1 MKTQTLTALKAGA
14 APFVLGMAM
23 VSAPAVAQSADD
35 GASEDAMIIVTGS
48 RIARPNLDA
57 NSPIAVVTGDQTTAQ
72 GDITL
77 DTFLNT
83 LPQVNPAGGTTS
95 NNPGNGGQSNV
106 DLRGL
111 GSNRNIVL
119 INGRRPMVSGTDQ
132 TVDLNTIPQGLIQ
145 RIDVV
150 TGGAGA
156 TYGADAIAGVVN
168 LILKDDFQGLDLRAQ
183 YQNSIDKRD
192 AYEYQLSGVAGLN
205 FSEGRG
211 NITVSGEYSK
221 RQGLIKSQRSF
232 AEQATSTTNTPPMG
246 RYIASTANLPD
257 TATIQSVFAQYG
269 VAASQA
275 PTASNIHFNNDGTL
289 FGRGIFNSPVEAAN
303 YRFDANGADAAA
315 ANQNFFPDFYS
326 YNFDRVNL
334 LVLPLERKSAM
345 GTAKYE
351 FSPAFELFG
360 QAGWTKYST
369 ATALAPTPV
378 GTTIIHPNRQQR
390 VTQATSTLVAD
401 AINPSTGQPRT
412 VTGLIVPITNP
423 FVPADLKTI
432 LDSRTGDDPSLT
444 GTGAAEGIRLSKRF
458 LDTGLRQ
465 QDLTN
470 EVYQGLIGL
479 RGDITDR
486 WRYEAYYSYGR
497 TTIDQAATGNV
508 NVQQVQ
514 RLLEAPDGGRS
525 LCAGGFNP
533 FGVNPLSPECVDFID
548 ETGFTRTRF
557 TQKIMQAYVSG
568 DLIDLPAGPLG
579 VVLGAEQRKFKYSFD
594 PGALFGPIAG
604 FNTSTPDLGTNK
616 FTDFFGELFIP
627 ILKDAS
633 WAQSLDLALG
643 YRRSTS
649 DFNDIQNGVNGKP
662 QDSDAFKAEL
672 SWQPIDSL
680 RLRGSYQRSVRAPN
694 FGELFSG
701 GGSFPQYFDPCSA
714 NSNFRTSGGAQA
726 LTLCQTAGAAGGIST
741 PTYVQTPGSQVYLGI
756 AGNTGLKPEKGE
768 TWTGGLVFNKG
779 RFIAS
784 LDYYN
789 IRIKDTITSPDP
801 NILIAGCYNY
811 FGLNPTFSA
820 SNPYCSG
827 LFRSPDISFISVPT
841 SLGGDG
847 SGYFLSIN
855 QGTVKTSGID
865 FQMAYTMPTEFIGPE
880 SELRASLALNY
891 LIDFKVEELPG
902 LTIDYADTVAYFG
915 VGLGQSFPRWKANL
929 NLDWKFSDGIT
940 WSNRVRHIDGMKN
953 RASVQF
959 LGEEFTG
966 TSSITYFDTAVEFNV
981 DKITFRV
988 GVNNLFNTGPRTY
1001 RPNVQSGTD
1010 PSLYDVVGRRGF
1022 ASVRLRY

>member
-1 MKTQTLTALKAGA
+1 MKKQTLTALKAGA
-14 APFVLGMAM
+14 APFVLGVAM
-23 VSAPAVAQSADD
+23 VSAPAFAQDATD
-35 GASEDAMIIVTGS
+35 GASEDSMIIVTGS

-95 NNPGNGGQSNV
+95 NNPGNGGQSNIN
-106 DLRGL
+106 LRGL
-111 GSNRNIVL
+111 GPNRNIVL

-156 TYGADAIAGVVN
+156 AYGADAIAGVVN
-168 LILKDDFQGLDLRAQ
+168 LVLKEDFQGLDLRAQ
-183 YQNSIDKRD
+183 YQNSLDKRD
-192 AYEYQLSGVAGLN
+192 AYEYQLSGTAGLN

-221 RQGLIKSQRSF
+221 RQGMVKSQRAF
-232 AEQATSTTNTPPMG
+232 AAQATSTTLTSPAG
-246 RYIASTANLPD
+246 RYIGSAANPLDP
-257 TATIQSVFAQYG
+257 AAIAAVFGSYG
-269 VAASQA
+269 VTGVQVPS
-275 PTASNIHFNNDGTL
+275 PSNIYFNQDGTL
-289 FGRGIFNSPVEAAN
+289 FGGGFFNSPIDVAN
-303 YRFDANGADAAA
+303 YRYDPAGFDGAA

-326 YNFDRVNL
+326 YNFDLVNL
-334 LVLPLERKSAM
+334 LVLPLERKSAF

-378 GTTIIHPNRQQR
+378 GTTIIHPNRQRR
-390 VTQATSTLVAD
+390 VTEATSTLVAD

-412 VTGLIVPITNP
+412 ITGLIAPMTNP
-423 FVPADLKTI
+423 FIPADLRT
-432 LDSRTGDDPSLT
+432 LLLSRTGDDPSLA
-444 GTGAAEGIRLSKRF
+444 GAGADEGIRISKRF

-470 EVYQGLIGL
+470 EVYQGLAGL

-514 RLLEAPDGGRS
+514 RLLEAPDGGTS

-533 FGVNPLSPECVDFID
+533 FGVNPLSPECVEFIN

-557 TQKIMQAYVSG
+557 TQKIMQAFVAG

-579 VVLGAEQRKFKYSFD
+579 VVIGAEQRKFRYSFD

-604 FNTSTPDLGTNK
+604 FNTSTPDLGTNT

-643 YRRSTS
+643 YRRSKS

-662 QDSDAFKAEL
+662 QNSDAFKAEL

-701 GGSFPQYFDPCSA
+701 GGSFPQYFDPCS
-714 NSNFRTSGGAQA
+714 NGTGFRSSGAQA
-726 LTLCQTAGAAGGIST
+726 LALCQAAGAVGGITNPS
-741 PTYVQTPGSQVYLGI
+741 YVQTPGSQVYLGI
-756 AGNTGLKPEKGE
+756 NGNTALKPEKGE
-768 TWTGGLVFNKG
+768 TWTGGLVFNQG

-801 NILIAGCYNY
+801 NIIIAGCYNY
-811 FGLNPTFSA
+811 FGLNPSLDA
-820 SNPYCSG
+820 NSPYCQG
-827 LFRSPDISFISVPT
+827 LFRSPDISFISVPVA
-841 SLGGDG
+841 LGGDG
-847 SGYFLSIN
+847 SGYFTQIN

-880 SELRASLALNY
+880 SELRASLAVNY
-891 LIDFKVEELPG
+891 LIDFKIEELPG
-902 LTIDYADTVAYFG
+902 LVIDYADTVAYFG
-915 VGLGQSFPRWKANL
+915 VALGQSFPRWKANL

-959 LGEEFTG
+959 LGESFTG

-981 DKITFRV
+981 DKLTFRV

-1001 RPNVQSGTD
+1001 APNVQSGTD

-1022 ASVRLRY
+1022 ASVRVRY

>member
-1 MKTQTLTALKAGA
+1 MKKQTLTALKAGA
-14 APFVLGMAM
+14 APFVLGVAM
-23 VSAPAVAQSADD
+23 VSVPAFAQDAAD
-35 GASEDAMIIVTGS
+35 GASEDSMIIVTGS

-95 NNPGNGGQSNV
+95 NNPPNNGQSNV

-111 GSNRNIVL
+111 GPNRNIVL
-119 INGRRPMVSGTDQ
+119 INGRRPMVSSSDQ

-145 RIDVV
+145 RVEIV

-168 LILKDDFQGLDLRAQ
+168 LILKDDFEGLDLRAQ
-183 YQNSIDKRD
+183 YQNSLDKRD
-192 AYEYQLSGVAGLN
+192 AYEYQLSGTAGLN

-221 RQGLIKSQRSF
+221 RQGMIKSQRAF
-232 AEQATSTTNTPPMG
+232 AAQASSTTTTSPAG
-246 RYIASTANLPD
+246 RYIGSADNPIDQAALD
-257 TATIQSVFAQYG
+257 AVFGAYG
-269 VAASQA
+269 VTGNQVPS
-275 PTASNIHFNNDGTL
+275 PSNIGFNQDGTL
-289 FGRGIFNSPVEAAN
+289 FGGGFFNSPINVAN
-303 YRFDANGADAAA
+303 FRYDPLGADGAA

-326 YNFDRVNL
+326 YNFDFVNL
-334 LVLPLERKSAM
+334 LVLPLERKSAF

-351 FSPAFELFG
+351 FSPAFEVFG

-378 GTTIIHPNRQQR
+378 GTTVINPNRQRR
-390 VTQATSTLVAD
+390 VTEATSTLVAD
-401 AINPSTGQPRT
+401 AINPATGQPRT
-412 VTGLIVPITNP
+412 ISGLIAPMSNP
-423 FVPADLKTI
+423 FIPADLRT
-432 LDSRTGDDPSLT
+432 LLLSRTGDDPNLT
-444 GTGAAEGIRLSKRF
+444 GTGADEGIRISKRF

-514 RLLEAPDGGRS
+514 ALLEAPDGGVS

-533 FGVNPLSPECVDFID
+533 FGVNPLSPECVDFIN

-557 TQKIMQAYVSG
+557 TQKIMQAYVAG

-579 VVLGAEQRKFKYSFD
+579 VVLGAERRKFKYTFD

-604 FNTSTPDLGTNK
+604 FNTSTPDLGTNT

-627 ILKDAS
+627 ILKDAP
-633 WAQSLDLALG
+633 WAQSLDLSLG
-643 YRRSTS
+643 YRRSKS

-662 QDSDAFKAEL
+662 QNSDAFKAEL

-680 RLRGSYQRSVRAPN
+680 RLRGSYQKSVRAPN

-701 GGSFPQYFDPCSA
+701 GGSFPQYFDPCSNGTA
-714 NSNFRTSGGAQA
+714 FRASGAEA
-726 LTLCQTAGAAGGIST
+726 LTLCQTAGAVGGITT
-741 PTYVQTPGSQVYLGI
+741 PNYVQTPGSQVYLGI
-756 AGNTGLKPEKGE
+756 SGNTDLKPEKGE
-768 TWTGGLVFNKG
+768 TWTGGLVFSSG

-789 IRIKDTITSPDP
+789 IRIKDTIFTPDP
-801 NILIAGCYNY
+801 NFLIAGCYNY
-811 FGLNPTFSA
+811 HNTNPTLSA
-820 SNPYCSG
+820 ANPLCSG
-827 LFRSPDISFISVPT
+827 LFRSPDISFISVPV

-847 SGYFLSIN
+847 SGYFQSIN
-855 QGTVKTSGID
+855 QGTVKTSGLD
-865 FQMAYTMPTEFIGPE
+865 FQMAYTMPTEFVGPE
-880 SELRASLALNY
+880 SELRASVFASY

-902 LTIDYADTVAYFG
+902 VVINYAGTASNFAG
-915 VGLGQSFPRWKANL
+915 GLGQSFPRWRTNL

-940 WSNRVRHIDGMKN
+940 WSSRVRYIDGMKN
-953 RASVQF
+953 RF
-959 LGEEFTG
+959 DKIYPGESFTG
-966 TSSITYFDTAVEFNV
+966 PKAITYFDTALEFNV

-988 GVNNLFNTGPRTY
+988 GVNNLFNTGPRLY
-1001 RPNVQSGTD
+1001 EPNVQSGTD